1 MLPPGKV
8 SRVDVNSHASAHA
21 MEPKSES
28 PRTSQGRRPT
38 RIFDADSDS
47 HRRIVSDDHL
57 LTVDPGADPS
67 SGGGGGGGTPR
78 RQRSSETIII
88 SENDHTGSPRPL
100 RKKVD
105 VSRDGGLERGEASLS
120 NGAEDDKGGEPRATG
135 GSCGGQAP
143 KAPEFQEVVA
153 ALALVTWGAGN
164 EPASEVNA
172 PPLNIARG
180 TSRGIFT
187 DRPHSQTRN
196 AEHQTP
202 KTKHKTPNIKHQ
214 TPKED
219 KTKVLAGMRKLI
231 SLTVDDGGHTH
242 VNRVADSLE
251 DVLAA
256 MQRHR
261 SEPLVQEKALK
272 LVINL
277 IYHSSAVAE
286 HMVEAD
292 AG

>member
-1 MLPPGKV
+1 MELDVLPPGKV

-153 ALALVTWGAGN
+153 ALASAFPSSIAELVLDYGSFEDLEALSFWSWARHGAEGR
-164 EPASEVNA
+164 AY
-172 PPLNIARG
+172 
-180 TSRGIFT
+180 
-187 DRPHSQTRN
+187 RN
-196 AEHQTP
+196 GFNQF
-202 KTKHKTPNIKHQ
+202 
-214 TPKED
+214 
-219 KTKVLAGMRKLI
+219 
-231 SLTVDDGGHTH
+231 SLCQL
-242 VNRVADSLE
+242 R
-251 DVLAA
+251 
-256 MQRHR
+256 MPR
-261 SEPLVQEKALK
+261 SSINNLRLK
-272 LVINL
+272 L
-277 IYHSSAVAE
+277 
-286 HMVEAD
+286 
-292 AG
+292 